1 MAAFTP
7 HREIDWP
14 AVLADFRRSGMTHV
28 QFCSARRLSIHA
40 FRHQLYRLRPGL
52 PPRRPRADRTS
63 ATSSASPV
71 GTPSTRPAF
80 LPVHMRPAEPIISTP
95 IAASSAPIEIVMPG
109 RHVLRIPAGF
119 DVDSLGRLLDLLED
133 RP

>member
-52 PPRRPRADRTS
+52 PPRRPRADRKRWKI
-63 ATSSASPV
+63 SSAS
-71 GTPSTRPAF
+71 SR
-80 LPVHMRPAEPIISTP
+80 L
-95 IAASSAPIEIVMPG
+95 IAAADSPADAIRRSHAAAISFFASS
-109 RHVLRIPAGF
+109 
-119 DVDSLGRLLDLLED
+119 STS
-133 RP
+133 

>member
-1 MAAFTP
+1 MQASSS

-40 FRHQLYRLRPGL
+40 FRHHLYRLRPGL

-71 GTPSTRPAF
+71 CMPTARPTF
-80 LPVHMRPAEPIISTP
+80 LPVHLRRAEPIISAP
-95 IAASSAPIEIVMPG
+95 IAAPSNPIELVLDD

-119 DVDSLGRLLDLLED
+119 DADSLGRLLDLLED